1 MMTPYASPNLR
12 LRDLAAALMMLEKD
26 AEEQITHF
34 FSSLTGKPYVL
45 ITNSCRSALFLAY
58 TAAGIRGEVVTS
70 PLTCKVAI
78 DPIVE
83 SGNTP
88 VFADISMGD
97 LNIRADD
104 IAHRITEKTIAIQ
117 AIHLGGVVCDMA
129 PILAV
134 AKKRD
139 LLVVEDCAQSLGA
152 THKGKP
158 AGSFGDVAC
167 FSLIK
172 NGYGIGGGIL
182 ATHDK
187 ALYQKAKYINA
198 YQSPAS
204 PVLAVFRILRNL
216 LDTQRSREPAFL
228 LYRLLMRLKRDRQSY
243 SSVTAQL
250 HPASAVEKKISAR
263 QIARWETL
271 HARRRKIGR
280 RYYDRL
286 VSQGLMQNHGFD
298 PEQSSFTKFFVYH
311 PGIRSKKHL
320 KILEKM
326 GIEAMHLEQKHGS
339 PFQERLV
346 PAPRKDAG
354 NLKNYDKVHDCL
366 VSLPVLEDM
375 GEEWILFVIKTLKNI
390 QNEHK

>member
-1 MMTPYASPNLR
+1 MMIPYASPNLR
-12 LRDLAAALMMLEKD
+12 LRDLAVALMISEKD
-26 AEEQITHF
+26 AEEQITHY

-58 TAAGIRGEVVTS
+58 TAADTRGEVVTS

-97 LNIRADD
+97 LNIRAYD
-104 IAHRITEKTIAIQ
+104 IEHRITEKTIAVQ

-129 PILAV
+129 PILEV

-139 LLVVEDCAQSLGA
+139 LLVIEDCAQSLGA
-152 THKGKP
+152 AYKGKP
-158 AGSFGDVAC
+158 AGSFGDIAC

-198 YQSPAS
+198 QQRSAS
-204 PVLAVFRILRNL
+204 PVLAGFRILRNL
-216 LDTQRSREPAFL
+216 LDTQRSGEPAAL
-228 LYRLLMRLKRDRQSY
+228 LYRLLMRLKKDRQSY

-250 HPASAVEKKISAR
+250 HPISAMEKKISAP
-263 QIARWETL
+263 QMVRWEML

-286 VSQGLMQNHGFD
+286 VSQELIQNHGFD
-298 PEQSSFTKFFVYH
+298 PEQSSFTKVFVYH
-311 PGIRSKKHL
+311 PGFRSKKHL

-326 GIEAMHLEQKHGS
+326 GIEAMHLEHKHGG
-339 PFQERLV
+339 PFQERLM
-346 PAPRKDAG
+346 PAARRGTGD
-354 NLKNYDKVHDCL
+354 LKNYDKVHDCL
-366 VSLPVLEDM
+366 ISLPVFEEM
-375 GEEWILFVIKTLKNI
+375 GETRQEMVMEIVERIVT
-390 QNEHK
+390 QNP

>member
-1 MMTPYASPNLR
+1 
-12 LRDLAAALMMLEKD
+12 
-26 AEEQITHF
+26 
-34 FSSLTGKPYVL
+34 
-45 ITNSCRSALFLAY
+45 
-58 TAAGIRGEVVTS
+58 
-70 PLTCKVAI
+70 VAI

-104 IAHRITEKTIAIQ
+104 IAHRITGKTIAVQ

-139 LLVVEDCAQSLGA
+139 LLVIEDCAQSLGA
-152 THKGKP
+152 AYKGKP
-158 AGSFGDVAC
+158 AGSFGDIAC

-187 ALYQKAKYINA
+187 ALYQKAKYNSVH
-198 YQSPAS
+198 QGPTSRL
-204 PVLAVFRILRNL
+204 LAGFRILRNL
-216 LDTQRSREPAFL
+216 LDTQRSREPAAL
-228 LYRLLMRLKRDRQSY
+228 LYRLLMRLKKDRQSY
-243 SSVTAQL
+243 SSVTEQL
-250 HPASAVEKKISAR
+250 HPISAMEKKISAR
-263 QIARWETL
+263 QMARWEML

-286 VSQGLMQNHGFD
+286 VSQELMKNHGFD

-311 PGIRSKKHL
+311 PGIRSKEHL

-346 PAPRKDAG
+346 PAVRQGAG
-354 NLKNYDKVHDCL
+354 DLKNYDNVHDCL
-366 VSLPVLEDM
+366 ISLPVSEDM
-375 GEEWILFVIKTLKNI
+375 GEARQEIVLEMVERIVT
-390 QNEHK
+390 QNP

>member
-1 MMTPYASPNLR
+1 MKVPYASPNFR
-12 LRDLAAALMMLEKD
+12 LRDLAAALVISEKE
-26 AEEQITHF
+26 AEDRITHY

-58 TAAGIRGEVVTS
+58 AAAGSRGEVVTS
-70 PLTCKVAI
+70 PLTCKVAV

-88 VFADISMGD
+88 VFADIDMGD
-97 LNIRADD
+97 LNIRAND
-104 IAHRITEKTIAIQ
+104 IAHRITGKTIAVQ
-117 AIHLGGVVCDMA
+117 AIHLGGVVCDMES
-129 PILAV
+129 ILAV

-139 LLVVEDCAQSLGA
+139 LLVIEDCAQSLGA
-152 THKGKP
+152 AYKGKP
-158 AGSFGDVAC
+158 AGSFGDIAC

-187 ALYQKAKYINA
+187 ALYQKATHINER
-198 YQSPAS
+198 QRSTS
-204 PVLAVFRILRNL
+204 PVLGGFRILRNL
-216 LDTQRSREPAFL
+216 LDTQRSREPAAL
-228 LYRLLMRLKRDRQSY
+228 LYRLLMGLKKDRQSY

-250 HPASAVEKKISAR
+250 HQISAMEKKISAR
-263 QIARWETL
+263 QMDRWEML

-311 PGIRSKKHL
+311 PGIRTRKHL

-326 GIEAMHLEQKHGS
+326 GIQAMHLEHKHGS
-339 PFQERLV
+339 PVQERLV
-346 PAPRKDAG
+346 PAARLDAG
-354 NLKNYDKVHDCL
+354 DLKNYDKVHDCL
-366 VSLPVLEDM
+366 ISLPISEDM
-375 GEEWILFVIKTLKNI
+375 GEARQEMVMEIVERIVK
-390 QNEHK
+390 QNS